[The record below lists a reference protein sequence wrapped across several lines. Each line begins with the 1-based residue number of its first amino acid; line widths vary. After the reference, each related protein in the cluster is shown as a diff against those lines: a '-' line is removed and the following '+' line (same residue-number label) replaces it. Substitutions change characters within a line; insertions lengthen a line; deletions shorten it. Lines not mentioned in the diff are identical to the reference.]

1 MHIIQN
7 KTEVQNKFNLSS
19 DKYYLLIIIKIN
31 LSSSLVFNNDC
42 YQMIKKIYLNLFF
55 KCRIINTFF
64 NC

>member
-42 YQMIKKIYLNLFF
+42 YQMIKKNIFEF
-55 KCRIINTFF
+55 IF
-64 NC
+64 